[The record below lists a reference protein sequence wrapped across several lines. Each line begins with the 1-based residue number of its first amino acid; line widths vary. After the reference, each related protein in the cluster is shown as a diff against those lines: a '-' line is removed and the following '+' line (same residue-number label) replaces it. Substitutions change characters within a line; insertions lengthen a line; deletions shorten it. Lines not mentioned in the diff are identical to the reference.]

1 MKEDKIFLILSV
13 VLLVLAILCLAVGI
27 WFRMM
32 YGSVMDGTA
41 SLYARLNRLYQIF
54 LWLGAGLFLAGGILF
69 AMRRSGQGR

>member
-1 MKEDKIFLILSV
+1 MKKDKIFLILSI
-13 VLLVLAILCLAVGI
+13 VLLVLAVLCLAAGI

-32 YGSVMDGTA
+32 YGSVMDGSA